1 MSEEYKVGHYFKR
14 MTLLER
20 LLGDAD
26 YHLRRYRASGVA
38 APTLE
43 IETAAV

>member
-14 MTLLER
+14 MTAVER

-26 YHLRRYRASGVA
+26 YHIARYVASRAVKTEAG
-38 APTLE
+38 
-43 IETAAV
+43 TAAALA